1 MPCFDESLNFL
12 RHLYG
17 QCSDYRCTTHLTLT
31 AIHPDGQHHTP
42 SRHIPLNRPNILY
55 DALRRLLDANQLG
68 WGAYAAVGLRR
79 PGLTRYRRGGLAE
92 VVALP
97 ALFVDLDRHTL
108 DAISGLRIFS
118 PRPSCIV
125 DSGGGL
131 HAYWWL
137 EQPTT
142 NFDHAGQ
149 LLRALARSLDAD
161 HTSVAQSLR
170 LPGST
175 NTKPGRAH
183 APCRVLDLTTRRY
196 RLADFDH
203 LLTNR
208 DLQTRKSK
216 KPYSTVQ
223 TLHTVHR
230 KSRSSAD
237 RQLNPDLIR
246 AVTDHLCADYAG
258 HIKQNGYVAALC
270 PCGHVHDA
278 PGKHFNFDPSHGVGL
293 CFGRHG
299 RLLLRDLCQSMGIHP
314 ADYGGIFV
322 QSERT

>member
-1 MPCFDESLNFL
+1 M
-12 RHLYG
+12 
-17 QCSDYRCTTHLTLT
+17 
-31 AIHPDGQHHTP
+31 
-42 SRHIPLNRPNILY
+42 LY

-68 WGAYAAVGLRR
+68 WGAYVAVGLRR
-79 PGLTRYRRGGLAE
+79 PGLNRYRRGGLAE

-142 NFDHAGQ
+142 DFDHAGQ

-161 HTSVAQSLR
+161 RSSVAQSLR

-175 NTKPGRAH
+175 NTKPGRAN
-183 APCRVLDLTTRRY
+183 APCRLIDLTIRRY
-196 RLADFDH
+196 TLADFEH
-203 LLTNR
+203 LLTKR
-208 DLQTRKSK
+208 DWQKSK
-216 KPYSTVQ
+216 RQKPYSTVQ
-223 TLHTVHR
+223 TLHTIHR
-230 KSRSSAD
+230 NGRSSAA

-246 AVTDHLCADYAG
+246 AVTNRLCADYAG
-258 HIKQNGYVAALC
+258 YVKPNGYVAALC
-270 PCGHVHDA
+270 PCGHTHDA
-278 PGKHFNFDPSHGVGL
+278 PGQHFNFDPSHGVGL

-299 RLLLRDLCQSMGIHP
+299 RLLLRDLCQALDIHS